1 MHRLK
6 IQTSHSLR
14 ALVPALLTLLL
25 LGSFTAAADALAQG
39 VARDGSGPGQIVFV
53 GGKARHCYMEACK
66 NFDLVRSISPH
77 GGRGRVLAK
86 VRSVVETASTED
98 GTVAVLSKNVAGG
111 GANANAF
118 TQVYLITPNGKR
130 KAVFPQRLQ
139 GFNATGLGISGDGK
153 LLALSGR
160 YTEGPSESSKIWIVR
175 SDGTGLRQLTTGSGT
190 DETPAISPDG
200 KRIVF
205 ARTTHDGTPAGRKP
219 ELYVASVAGGEPARL
234 TENTVED
241 VNPVFSPDG
250 RSIAFGEDSGGS
262 RNTVDVVRLN
272 GSGLRKVI
280 STGGTYPDPDYS
292 PNGRNLVFLGEIPH
306 ARGYDT
312 AIYTVR
318 TSGTGRAFVSSS
330 RALVSSSFEDAGL
343 LQWTLRP

>member
-1 MHRLK
+1 MHCLK
-6 IQTSHSLR
+6 TQSTGSIRILVSVLL
-14 ALVPALLTLLL
+14 ALML
-25 LGSFTAAADALAQG
+25 LGCLTAAGALASG
-39 VARDGSGPGQIVFV
+39 AGRNGSGPGRIVFI
-53 GGKARHCYMEACK
+53 GGKTEHCYMEACK

-77 GGRGRVLAK
+77 GGGGRVLAK
-86 VRSVVETASTED
+86 VRSAVETASTED

-130 KAVFPQRLQ
+130 TAVFRHRLQ

-160 YTEGPSESSKIWIVR
+160 YTGGPSESAKIWIVR
-175 SDGTGLRQLTTGSGT
+175 S
-190 DETPAISPDG
+190 
-200 KRIVF
+200 
-205 ARTTHDGTPAGRKP
+205 
-219 ELYVASVAGGEPARL
+219 
-234 TENTVED
+234 

-250 RSIAFGEDSGGS
+250 RSIAFGQDTGTSQ
-262 RNTVDVVRLN
+262 NTVDVVRVN
-272 GSGLRKVI
+272 GSGLRKVT

-292 PNGRNLVFLGEIPH
+292 PNGRNLVFVGEIPH

-318 TSGTGRAFVSSS
+318 TSGAARKLASS
-330 RALVSSSFEDAGL
+330 RFEDAGL
-343 LQWTLRP
+343 QP